1 MESKMKNLNQLILNF
16 DYDQNFKGQDFYVSK
31 SNEYSFKL
39 LNSWPNWEKNF
50 VNLIGE
56 KYSGKT
62 HLINIFLE
70 KFKGIKIEA
79 SKIKNQSLKKIKIHE
94 NIIIENLDEEIN
106 ENIFFTLLNIIE
118 QDNKYLIITS
128 KKPIVDFLFKLDD
141 LNSRSKN
148 FLLSVIEKP
157 EDDLMF
163 ALILKNL
170 SDRQI
175 SIDKKLI
182 DFIIKRIDR
191 SYGKIFDFIYKID
204 KISLKRKKPI
214 DFKTIKEVL
223 ENN

>member
-1 MESKMKNLNQLILNF
+1 MSDLNQLILNF
-16 DYDQNFKGQDFYVSK
+16 DYDQNFKDQDFYVSK

-39 LNSWPNWEKNF
+39 LNSWPKWEKNF
-50 VNLIGE
+50 LNLIGE
-56 KYSGKT
+56 KFAGKT
-62 HLINIFLE
+62 HLINIFLK

-79 SKIKNQSLKKIKIHE
+79 SNINNHILKEIKIYE
-94 NIIIENLDEEIN
+94 NIVVENLNKDIN
-106 ENIFFTLLNIIE
+106 ENLFYTLLNIIE
-118 QDNKYLIITS
+118 QDNKYLIVTS
-128 KKPIVDFLFKLDD
+128 KKPIVDFSYQLDD

-148 FLLSVIEKP
+148 FLLSSIEKP
-157 EDDLMF
+157 DDDLMF

-204 KISLKRKKPI
+204 EISLKRKKAI
-214 DFKTIKEVL
+214 DFKIIKEVL
-223 ENN
+223 GE